1 MRIMLNLKKI
11 LTPTRILLYTG
22 VFFLFLTLFF
32 LILPT
37 SYLSLYRFVLILFG
51 GYESWAIYDLV
62 FNSVYWGSFMIGLM
76 LLIAFP
82 IMAKNRWNLKRLVA
96 INCVLHGFVLQAF
109 AALWLH
115 RYSLRRYYPVT
126 PGSGWIAFDMS
137 LVFNLGV
144 TLVLLVAALSL
155 LTYRRWAR
163 GLGLSVSVLL
173 FISHLGRLLTR
184 YYLGSLG
191 FTIIFGIS
199 SAISIYYLWKIS

>member
-11 LTPTRILLYTG
+11 LAPARILLFTG

-37 SYLSLYRFVLILFG
+37 SYLSLYRLVLILFG

-82 IMAKNRWNLKRLVA
+82 TMARNRWNLERLVA

-126 PGSGWIAFDMS
+126 SGSGWIAFDMS

-163 GLGLSVSVLL
+163 GFGLSVSVLL
-173 FISHLGRLLTR
+173 FVSHLGRLLTR